1 MTTTTQNTDFSLAN
15 YYRERAEE
23 ARRMAALYGRCPEDA
38 QKAAGRAEMLAEA
51 ERFTR
56 LAEEEEEAQ
65 KAAEQADINKEENTM
80 TNNTTNTTETVKTV
94 TDFEIEIMRHNVTP
108 AQFLAY
114 VRQRVDA
121 KGGRWFRGDLDLR
134 WFKASGWDYG
144 YEWGVPGDK
153 GCASEKGVDKP
164 YEKQTY
170 IRYFDGSVYNE
181 IVEFQFDDEKRGT
194 GYYFITNTHAESEDK
209 NQNERIYYKRAAKHI
224 EQKIAENEKK
234 IAKNRETL
242 DRDDLWMTR
251 YERELLK
258 DETRIAEI
266 EIENLRDDLKGFAEA
281 LALTEKELTFAEFES
296 LARQNYSRGGAGV
309 VECWDEEQ
317 FAEDVKRSGA
327 MTLLRARN
335 VFGLYSADDEQM
347 LAALRDATGEK
358 EEEVEEPK
366 EEKKM
371 NLYNVSFKWS
381 DSVWCA
387 NIARAESEE
396 DVRAHYA
403 EYETVYI
410 TSATESDLRDAEE
423 RHKPIVTCSH
433 IEEKPEEEVGT
444 YRVVA
449 VDGDGSVVKVYCEG
463 LTLGRATQMANA
475 ARALWI
481 NGKRYDLR
489 VDTAEE
495 ELEEIGD
502 EATAEDTVEPIRERI
517 MSKKSRSAWARG
529 VQEYASELLDGLY
542 DAISGGWF
550 DAEDVA
556 APKLL
561 ERQLLNGASS
571 WSEYSWGGCSLI
583 YDPEIAER
591 LGNPSELK
599 KTKNGHRKP
608 NAREEWLDVQARAL
622 FQASRLVLEAA
633 RAC

>member
-1 MTTTTQNTDFSLAN
+1 MTTTTQNTDFNLAN

-23 ARRMAALYGRCPEDA
+23 ARHMAALYGRCPEDA

-134 WFKASGWDYG
+134 WFKASGWGYG

-209 NQNERIYYKRAAKHI
+209 NQNERIYYKRAAAHI

-258 DETRIAEI
+258 DETRTAEI
-266 EIENLRDDLKGFAEA
+266 EIENLRDDLNGFEEA
-281 LALTEKELTFAEFES
+281 LALTEKELTFAEFEN

-327 MTLLRARN
+327 MTLLRARD
-335 VFGLYSADDEQM
+335 VFGLYSADDKEM
-347 LAALRDATGEK
+347 LAMMRGAT
-358 EEEVEEPK
+358 
-366 EEKKM
+366 
-371 NLYNVSFKWS
+371 
-381 DSVWCA
+381 
-387 NIARAESEE
+387 AE
-396 DVRAHYA
+396 
-403 EYETVYI
+403 
-410 TSATESDLRDAEE
+410 
-423 RHKPIVTCSH
+423 
-433 IEEKPEEEVGT
+433 
-444 YRVVA
+444 
-449 VDGDGSVVKVYCEG
+449 
-463 LTLGRATQMANA
+463 
-475 ARALWI
+475 
-481 NGKRYDLR
+481 
-489 VDTAEE
+489 AEE
-495 ELEEIGD
+495 EFEEIGD

-561 ERQLLNGASS
+561 ERQLLDGASS

-583 YDPEIAER
+583 YDPDIAER
-591 LGNPSELK
+591 LCNPSELK

-608 NAREEWLDVQARAL
+608 NASEEWLDVQARAL
-622 FQASRLVLEAA
+622 LQASRLVLEAA